1 MPEEILGPEPG
12 CSASQ
17 STVEPNYMLCGPLWS
32 IWPIHSWIK
41 LSLLRESLDYGLLA
55 QAHSTRQTYW
65 LSHRQT
71 GSRAALFC
79 QQLTGLREWAHD
91 LRALGQMR
99 ARMQLVCT
107 KWRFS
112 WRQVLYF

>member
-17 STVEPNYMLCGPLWS
+17 STMEPNYMLCCPLWS
-32 IWPIHSWIK
+32 IWPTHSWIK
-41 LSLLRESLDYGLLA
+41 LNLFSESLDYGLPA
-55 QAHSTRQTYW
+55 QAHSARQT
-65 LSHRQT
+65 
-71 GSRAALFC
+71 AALFC
-79 QQLTGLREWAHD
+79 QQLIGLREWAHE

-112 WRQVLYF
+112 WRQVLRSRL